1 MVVHIYIILQELLL
15 EKRGEL
21 ERSIEI
27 LPSSAI
33 DESIKLAS
41 KLRKQDCTLLDTWY
55 KTWAWVPDRLE
66 HIHHITT
73 RVRIRCITTYIER
86 VKLSIKNLRELN
98 ENKPNCH

>member
-1 MVVHIYIILQELLL
+1 MYIILQELLL

-41 KLRKQDCTLLDTWY
+41 ELRK
-55 KTWAWVPDRLE
+55 
-66 HIHHITT
+66 
-73 RVRIRCITTYIER
+73 
-86 VKLSIKNLRELN
+86 
-98 ENKPNCH
+98 